1 VQPDWTAGYV
11 AEIDYTYGYY
21 RELAPAHLRFA
32 LALRGVA
39 PPSSGPVNYLELGF
53 GQGVSVNIHAASN
66 RGSFWGTDFNPNQAA
81 GARALAKAGGNG
93 ANLLDDGFAELLERD
108 DLPKFDFITLHG
120 IWTWVSDKHRDTIVA
135 IIRKHLAVGGA
146 VYMSYNTLPGW
157 SASMPVR
164 HLMKLHEDI
173 AGSAEQ
179 GIQKRIQ
186 AAIAFGEQ
194 VDNAGAA
201 YFRQV
206 PGARDRLKG
215 LKDKPAN
222 YLAHEYFN
230 ADWKPMYFAD
240 AVRHLETAKLSFA
253 ASSNLLDHID
263 NVNFSEQ
270 SRQMLVGIQNPL
282 LRESTRDFI
291 VNQVFRRDIFTRG
304 QRLLN
309 MPERTALLM
318 QSRVALTVLANEVPL
333 KLNAAVGEVNLS
345 PAVYTPLIEALAAD
359 NYRPK
364 TLGELVPVL
373 APKNINPLQIIQAVT
388 LLVGANHA
396 TAAQSAEEAAAAAPA
411 AQQFNAALLK
421 MAREHTEVM
430 CMASP
435 VLGAGVPVPR
445 LQQMFLAVLG
455 EQKSKKTPDAAALAK
470 GAWAIMTSIGQRVVK
485 DGKTLQSEDENIAQL
500 AADAKIFLD
509 RLPLLQAL
517 GVAS

>member
-1 VQPDWTAGYV
+1 
-11 AEIDYTYGYY
+11 
-21 RELAPAHLRFA
+21 
-32 LALRGVA
+32 
-39 PPSSGPVNYLELGF
+39 
-53 GQGVSVNIHAASN
+53 
-66 RGSFWGTDFNPNQAA
+66 
-81 GARALAKAGGNG
+81 
-93 ANLLDDGFAELLERD
+93 
-108 DLPKFDFITLHG
+108 
-120 IWTWVSDKHRDTIVA
+120 
-135 IIRKHLAVGGA
+135 
-146 VYMSYNTLPGW
+146 
-157 SASMPVR
+157 
-164 HLMKLHEDI
+164 
-173 AGSAEQ
+173 
-179 GIQKRIQ
+179 
-186 AAIAFGEQ
+186 
-194 VDNAGAA
+194 
-201 YFRQV
+201 
-206 PGARDRLKG
+206 
-215 LKDKPAN
+215 
-222 YLAHEYFN
+222 
-230 ADWKPMYFAD
+230 
-240 AVRHLETAKLSFA
+240 
-253 ASSNLLDHID
+253 
-263 NVNFSEQ
+263 
-270 SRQMLVGIQNPL
+270 
-282 LRESTRDFI
+282 
-291 VNQVFRRDIFTRG
+291 VFRRDIFTRG